1 MLRRLEGTRY
11 ARRQLHILTLRMGC
25 NVDLERQPTSLKD
38 HLQGLKQVH
47 PSYLFVVQKL
57 IVKGFRAY

>member
-11 ARRQLHILTLRMGC
+11 ARRQLHILTSRMGC
-25 NVDLERQPTSLKD
+25 SVDLKRQPTSLKD
-38 HLQGLKQVH
+38 HLEGLIQVH
-47 PSYLFVVQKL
+47 PSYLFTVQQL